1 MKKYLEHLADDLDF
15 VFTRLE
21 GQEDWRE
28 EVIEVIYKNLKAYEN
43 YAEGTLRK
51 LLKDMEEGIQQ

>member
-28 EVIEVIYKNLKAYEN
+28 EVIEVIHKNLKAFETFK
-43 YAEGTLRK
+43 EGTLED
-51 LLKDMEEGIQQ
+51 LLKDMEEGIKQ

>member
-1 MKKYLEHLADDLDF
+1 MKRHLEHLADDLDF

-28 EVIEVIYKNLKAYEN
+28 EVIEVIYKSLKAFETYK
-43 YAEGTLRK
+43 EGTLEE
-51 LLKDMEEGIQQ
+51 LLKDMEEGIKQ

>member
-1 MKKYLEHLADDLDF
+1 MKRHLEHLADDLDF

-28 EVIEVIYKNLKAYEN
+28 EVIEVIYKNLKAFQVYK
-43 YAEGTLRK
+43 EGTLEE
-51 LLKDMEEGIQQ
+51 LLKDMEEGIKQ